1 VHVEVELLAARL
13 DLTPNDVERLLDGI
27 AGVHVHDGIV
37 HACVD
42 AQRRARARA
51 EPDRGHLAGGDQPVG
66 ATDGGRRTG
75 AASRYGREWAVPFNR
90 GGQHL
95 HDGCAQ
101 PRSSQPRKKLLDGG
115 EVPAPVW
122 KVLQAAEAHAARRL
136 ASSAGATRP
145 GRWSFEETAVSAE
158 SPGLGRSPTSS
169 CGA

>member
-1 VHVEVELLAARL
+1 VEVELLAARL

-75 AASRYGREWAVPFNR
+75 AASRYGREWAVAFNR
-90 GGQHL
+90 GDNTYTTAAL
-95 HDGCAQ
+95 
-101 PRSSQPRKKLLDGG
+101 S
-115 EVPAPVW
+115 PA
-122 KVLQAAEAHAARRL
+122 AANREKN
-136 ASSAGATRP
+136 
-145 GRWSFEETAVSAE
+145 F
-158 SPGLGRSPTSS
+158 
-169 CGA
+169 